1 MQCGHPEYDLQCQCK
16 QLFYLLCRDGLFVS
30 SHNESA
36 YKRKDY
42 FIKSGLVTGFP
53 DVTLLLPNSKIVFI
67 EFKAPKPHTAR
78 LSLEQKQIGE
88 RLKKL
93 GFEYYVIRDFDEFQ
107 TLIKEKLNTTND

>member
-1 MQCGHPEYDLQCQCK
+1 M
-16 QLFYLLCRDGLFVS
+16 FYLLCRDGLFVS

-53 DVTLLLPNSKIVFI
+53 DVTVILPNSKILFV

-78 LSLEQKQIGE
+78 LSLEQRQIGE
-88 RLKKL
+88 KLNKL
-93 GFEYYVIRDFDEFQ
+93 GFNYYVIRDLGDFKK
-107 TLIKEKLNTTND
+107 LIQSNLIQ

>member
-1 MQCGHPEYDLQCQCK
+1 MKQGGHPEYDLQCQCK

-53 DVTLLLPNSKIVFI
+53 DVTLLLPNSTILFI

-93 GFEYYVIRDFDEFQ
+93 GFNYYVIRDLEDF
-107 TLIKEKLNTTND
+107 KKLVVENLG

>member
-1 MQCGHPEYDLQCQCK
+1 MNQGHPEYDLQCQCK

-53 DVTLLLPNSKIVFI
+53 DVMLLLPNSKILFV
-67 EFKAPKPHTAR
+67 EFKAPKPHTSR

-88 RLKKL
+88 RLNKL
-93 GFEYYVIRDFDEFQ
+93 GFNYYVIRDLDNF
-107 TLIKEKLNTTND
+107 KKLVVENLG